1 MKFNILG
8 IFLLVC
14 VLIIQIFIVFVYK
27 INLKI
32 KYQKIGLNLVEK
44 PTVIVQKNLSTKF
57 NKIFNLSLN
66 ISWFKTQINIKKS
79 LFFIS
84 KENLGSNIFSLV
96 NLLHFNFYCS
106 NIKKNTEK
114 ITLIFKYL
122 MILLFSTGWVLLTMD
137 LWIWSLCVLSLFIL
151 LLVFEFVF
159 SYKISKIAYIQ
170 TKNYIIEKY
179 HNQNLNLILSYLK
192 YKRFSLLEKYLTF
205 YITIIQELTIKFKNW
220 GKNE

>member
-14 VLIIQIFIVFVYK
+14 ILIIQIFIVFVYK

-57 NKIFNLSLN
+57 NKTFNLSLN

-96 NLLHFNFYCS
+96 NLLHFNFYSS

-114 ITLIFKYL
+114 TTLVFKYL
-122 MILLFSTGWVLLTMD
+122 MILLFSASWILLTMD
-137 LWIWSLCVLSLFIL
+137 LWIWSLCALSLFVL
-151 LLVFEFVF
+151 LFVFEFVF